1 MSVRQLSVPVGD
13 GLDQAA
19 IIDTRL
25 PVYVGDGFVMD
36 PTKAR
41 EFGARLADSYCT
53 ADPYPHIVIDNFLPA
68 TLAEALLKGFPV
80 APARANVVSLRNRTF
95 EHKKR
100 QILPVECSNYV
111 RRVFGFLNSAAVLA
125 FLESLTRIE
134 GLIADPYFEGGGF
147 HEIARGGKLELRTD
161 FRPHRNPRLTRRLNL
176 MIYLN
181 KNWEEDYR
189 GHLELW
195 DKSAKRKVHSIA
207 PLFNRC
213 VVFSNAQDSYHGH
226 PDPLNVPAN
235 RTRKSMALYYY
246 TASATPCEATPAPGP
261 AVVARPHDLA
271 QSEPRALRPNTRNH
285 FSLVEVLPPMLYRA
299 LRAMKYRFRT
309 PQ

>member
-25 PVYVGDGFVMD
+25 PVRVGDGFVMD
-36 PTKAR
+36 PTQAH

-68 TLAEALLKGFPV
+68 TLAEALLRSFPV
-80 APARANVVSLRNRTF
+80 ATALTNVIGFKDRSF

-100 QILPVECSNYV
+100 QILPVECNDYV
-111 RRVFGFLNSAAVLA
+111 RRVFGFFNSAPLVA

-134 GLIADPYFEGGGF
+134 GLISDPHFEGGGF
-147 HEIARGGKLELRTD
+147 HEIARGGNLALRAD
-161 FRPHRNPRLTRRLNL
+161 FRAHRNPRLTRRLNL
-176 MIYLN
+176 LIFLN
-181 KNWEEDYR
+181 KNWEGDYR

-195 DKSAKRKVHSIA
+195 DKSAKHKMQSIA

-213 VVFSNAQDSYHGH
+213 VVFSTAQDSYHGH

-246 TASATPCEATPAPGP
+246 TASATSCEATPAPQ
-261 AVVARPHDLA
+261 AK
-271 QSEPRALRPNTRNH
+271 PRALRPEITNH

-299 LRAMKYRFRT
+299 LRAMKSRFRT

>member
-1 MSVRQLSVPVGD
+1 MSVRQLSIPVSD
-13 GLDQAA
+13 DLHQAA

-41 EFGARLADSYCT
+41 EFGARLADRYCT
-53 ADPYPHIVIDNFLPA
+53 AAPYPHIVIDNFLPA
-68 TLAEALLKGFPV
+68 SLAEALLRSFPV
-80 APARANVVSLRNRTF
+80 ATARTNVVGLRDRSF

-100 QILPVECSNYV
+100 QILPVECNDYV
-111 RRVFGFLNSAAVLA
+111 RRAFGFFNSAALLA

-134 GLIADPYFEGGGF
+134 GLISDPYFEGGGF
-147 HEIARGGKLELRTD
+147 HEIARGGKLELRAD
-161 FRPHRNPRLTRRLNL
+161 FRAHRNPRLTRRLNL

-195 DKSAKRKVHSIA
+195 DKAAKHKVQSIA

-213 VVFSNAQDSYHGH
+213 VVFSATQDSYHGH
-226 PDPLNVPAN
+226 PTPLNVPAN
-235 RTRKSMALYYY
+235 RTRKSMALFYY
-246 TASATPCEATPAPGP
+246 TACATPCEATPASGP
-261 AVVARPHDLA
+261 AVVSLPHELA
-271 QSEPRALRPNTRNH
+271 QAKPRALRPEIRNH
-285 FSLVEVLPPMLYRA
+285 FSLAEVLPPMLFRA